1 MLLVSQFSSSEE
13 TKDASVRRR
22 EPQSAPPGSLP
33 TNPHGRIYETK
44 RTSSTSRMSFKH
56 ASAAAAAAA
65 ATSAPSTSGTISSNV
80 HLMINSANISFNRL
94 TSSSTA
100 AAKPDPPRTPNRPPR
115 HGTPL
120 VFPDPTDGKD
130 IHTISNYI
138 CIIPCS

>member
-33 TNPHGRIYETK
+33 TNPDRRVYETK

-56 ASAAAAAAA
+56 ASAAAAAASA
-65 ATSAPSTSGTISSNV
+65 ATAAASTSGTISSNV
-80 HLMINSANISFNRL
+80 HLMNNSTIISFNRL

-130 IHTISNYI
+130 IHTISKYI
-138 CIIPCS
+138 

>member
-13 TKDASVRRR
+13 TKDASVRRG

-33 TNPHGRIYETK
+33 TNPDRRIYETK

-56 ASAAAAAAA
+56 ASAAAVAASAATAAA
-65 ATSAPSTSGTISSNV
+65 STSGTISSNV

-94 TSSSTA
+94 TSSSTV

-130 IHTISNYI
+130 IHTISKYI
-138 CIIPCS
+138 